1 MAIEESADLEH
12 LLVVD
17 DDPEI
22 RELTQEYL
30 QQQGFHV
37 AAVASGEEMDA
48 YLSEH
53 DVDLLIL
60 DLMLPGEHGLS
71 IAQRLKKRNELPI
84 IIVSARRAGKVVV
97 FGLRFP
103 TSLPAASFKL

>member
-60 DLMLPGEHGLS
+60 DLMLPGEHGL
-71 IAQRLKKRNELPI
+71 
-84 IIVSARRAGKVVV
+84 
-97 FGLRFP
+97 
-103 TSLPAASFKL
+103 